1 MTISWH
7 SKAVEDL
14 SENMRYIAEKS
25 PQNALHVLKTI
36 TTLCD
41 SLGHMPYKY
50 PKEPVYNAERIRFV
64 AQWNFK
70 IIYRVE
76 GEEIYILR
84 IFNTRQK
91 PSDIFE

>member
-14 SENMRYIAEKS
+14 SENIRYIAEKS
-25 PQNALHVLKTI
+25 PQNVFRVLKII

-41 SLGHMPYKY
+41 SLGHMSYKY
-50 PKEPVYNAERIRFV
+50 SKEPVYNAERIRFV

-76 GEEIYILR
+76 REEVYILR

-91 PSDIFE
+91 PSNIFE